1 VPLAFGVH
9 LLAMHTP
16 WLQGLLGMAPLSVG
30 HWLEPLALAGVL
42 LVVVEAGKALRRRG
56 ERRAA
61 GAMAG

>member
-1 VPLAFGVH
+1 
-9 LLAMHTP
+9 
-16 WLQGLLGMAPLSVG
+16 VG